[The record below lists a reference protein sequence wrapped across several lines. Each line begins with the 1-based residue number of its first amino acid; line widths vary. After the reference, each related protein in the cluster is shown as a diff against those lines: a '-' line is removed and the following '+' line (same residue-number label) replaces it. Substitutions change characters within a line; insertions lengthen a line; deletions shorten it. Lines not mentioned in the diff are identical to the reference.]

1 MCRFAA
7 DLIDYEALSS
17 EQKEALVKDLQERRD
32 ALQAHLNGVNESL
45 QGVNQALEVVQKKSK
60 QA

>member
-1 MCRFAA
+1 MCAFAA
-7 DLIDYEALSS
+7 DLIDYEGLSDA
-17 EQKEALVKDLQERRD
+17 QRDALVKDLQKRRD

-45 QGVNQALEVVQKKSK
+45 KGVNQALEVVQKKAK